1 MDTDIKEKVDIEEPQ
16 SGSETLHAGPQTRQ
30 SGGNSDLLPVL
41 EELEPDQPLMLN
53 EGFIVTDGGHLII
66 SRYVDIGLTKLS
78 QKPQVLLK
86 ATEAKY
92 GLEYSA
98 TIRLSAPHLFREY
111 GETFIQDDQ
120 EGKAQRQRVT
130 GGDPQTY
137 DDESREQERALTALG
152 IKDVK
157 INRSEK
163 PNVHTDS
170 DSLTFGQSSWIYCTS
185 ILPAPNERDMWRK
198 HLPFKYDHESVIRQ
212 PTKFAQ
218 ALGLL
223 LADQVGPQKKEKDGN
238 FSQGDSIK
246 SLHDTQLVLHGPV
259 WYTDDVFGFLESRES
274 DLLYWMYPLFLKD
287 SQYKEQR
294 EYRFVLHC
302 ETPVQEQHLDLQI
315 SGMMRDS
322 LAPFHSTSPVQFKMA
337 DEVCAS
343 QPSQTVAKPTPKT
356 QTTTKTR
363 QMWENQKWT
372 LQAGDDVVQE
382 GSIAREHVIELT
394 TESTLDGSGEP
405 AETPEEA
412 LSAVGQ
418 VTEKVARKL
427 EIEGVSAESSEMVR
441 TKIFYLQSDQGMDD
455 LFTLDDRDHI
465 EKLLEAIKRPFK
477 DWTNLPP
484 EISTALTKLA
494 EQILDVESAKKIQ
507 VMSACWNSIWAICN
521 LYECF
526 GDIVESVGIEQNE
539 FVAIV
544 LKESEVDQAV
554 GKILIGPRGTYA
566 FVLRRGDNERPNF
579 GGYLFL
585 FPDEKTHATFEEF
598 GWKPIADTAKETPS
612 P

>member
-16 SGSETLHAGPQTRQ
+16 PGSETVHTGPQTKQ

-41 EELEPDQPLMLN
+41 EELEPGQPLVLN
-53 EGFIVTDGGHLII
+53 EGFIATDGGYSIM
-66 SRYVDIGLTKLS
+66 SQYVDIGLKKLS
-78 QKPQVLLK
+78 QRPQVLLK
-86 ATEAKY
+86 AIESEY
-92 GLEYSA
+92 GLEYST
-98 TIRLSAPHLFREY
+98 TIRISAPYRFREY

-130 GGDPQTY
+130 EEDPQTY

-152 IKDVK
+152 LKDVE

-163 PNVHTDS
+163 PNFHTDS
-170 DSLTFGQSSWIYCTS
+170 ENITFGQSSWIYCTS
-185 ILPAPNERDMWRK
+185 ILPASDERDVWRK
-198 HLPFKYDHESVIRQ
+198 HLPYKYDHESVIRQ
-212 PTKFAQ
+212 PLKFAQ
-218 ALGLL
+218 ALALMQ
-223 LADQVGPQKKEKDGN
+223 ADQIGPHQKGD
-238 FSQGDSIK
+238 FSHSDSIK
-246 SLHDTQLVLHGPV
+246 SLRDTQLVIHGPV
-259 WYTDDVFGFLESRES
+259 WYTDDVLGFLKSYES
-274 DLLYWMYPLFLKD
+274 DPLYWMYPLFVKD

-302 ETPVQEQHLDLQI
+302 ESPVQEQFLDLQI

-322 LAPFHSTSPVQFKMA
+322 LAPLRSTSPVQFKMA
-337 DEVCAS
+337 DEVCTS
-343 QPSQTVAKPTPKT
+343 QPSQTVEPTSKT

-372 LQAGDDVVQE
+372 LKVGDDVVQE

-405 AETPEEA
+405 AETPGEA
-412 LSAVGQ
+412 LPAVGQ
-418 VTEKVARKL
+418 VTEKEARKL

-441 TKIFYLQSDQGMDD
+441 TKIFYLQSDQGMDE

-484 EISTALTKLA
+484 ETSTVLTKLA
-494 EQILDVESAKKIQ
+494 EHIPDIEPAKKIQ

-585 FPDEKTHATFEEF
+585 FPDEKTRATFEEF
-598 GWKPIADTAKETPS
+598 GWKPIADTGKETPS